1 MKKIFFF
8 LALAAIAGGELLAQQ
23 LTPPR
28 APFMLNLDYARF
40 RNDAQSGYL
49 EIYYA
54 FYPNLLHYNFSENA
68 YRAGI
73 KLNAKLVDKATQA
86 AVFEQKMLLP
96 VIITDT
102 SSAAYRFP
110 LTTQTGHVVPFGE
123 YTLTVAASDS
133 LNPAQRDSLSLP
145 LSLKAFSETVA
156 ISDLELCSRIQSSS
170 DKEALFFKNSLE
182 VIPNPALVFGV
193 ATHPMLF
200 NYVELYNLNPATM
213 YMLKSEIVAS
223 DGRVVKEAAK
233 TKKYTVKNGVEVGSM
248 VVTAVPP
255 GRYTFRL
262 SLLDENAYELARSEK
277 TFFTYNPHLQAQAS
291 ASGGGAVP
299 FQAVQLSGLS
309 AAELDA
315 EFQHVK
321 YVATG
326 EEIKMYAQIQSETG
340 KREFLA
346 RFWAEVEAG
355 RLERAGVKRT
365 EYLRRVAAANQH
377 YTFLNKEGWRTDRG
391 RVLILYGDPDHVVR
405 VPSEGSSKPYQTW
418 YYYGLEKGAEFIFV
432 DRLGNGDFQL
442 VHSTKRGELQD
453 ENWQSY
459 LQ

>member
-8 LALAAIAGGELLAQQ
+8 LAFTAIAGGELMAQQ
-23 LTPPR
+23 LTPR
-28 APFMLNLDYARF
+28 GPFVLNLDYARF

-54 FYPNLLHYNFSENA
+54 FYPNLLHYNFSGNA
-68 YRAGI
+68 YQSGI
-73 KLNAKLVDKATQA
+73 KVSARLADKATQA

-96 VIITDT
+96 VTITDT

-123 YTLTVAASDS
+123 YTLTVTASDS

-145 LSLKAFSETVA
+145 LSIKAFSETTA
-156 ISDLELCSRIQSSS
+156 ISDLELCSRIQPSS
-170 DKEALFFKNSLE
+170 DKAALFFKNSLE
-182 VIPNPALVFGV
+182 VVPNPALVFGV

-200 NYVELYNLNPATM
+200 NYVELYNLNPATT
-213 YMLKSEIVAS
+213 YTLKSEIAAS
-223 DGRVVKEAAK
+223 DGRVIKEAAK

-248 VVTAVPP
+248 NVTAVPP
-255 GRYTFRL
+255 GRYALRL

-277 TFFTYNPHLQAQAS
+277 TFFAYNPHLQAQAS

-315 EFQHVK
+315 EFQQAK

-326 EEIKMYAQIQSETG
+326 DEIKMYAQIQSETG

-346 RFWAEVEAG
+346 NFWAEVEAG
-355 RLERAGVKRT
+355 RLERTGVKRT
-365 EYLRRVAAANQH
+365 EYLRRVTAANQH
-377 YTFLNKEGWRTDRG
+377 YTFLNKDGWRTDRG
-391 RVLILYGDPDHVVR
+391 RVLILYGDPDQVAR
-405 VPSEGSSKPYQTW
+405 VPSQGDSKPYQTW
-418 YYYGLEKGAEFIFV
+418 YYYGIEKGVEFIFV
-432 DRLGNGDFQL
+432 DRLGNGDYQL